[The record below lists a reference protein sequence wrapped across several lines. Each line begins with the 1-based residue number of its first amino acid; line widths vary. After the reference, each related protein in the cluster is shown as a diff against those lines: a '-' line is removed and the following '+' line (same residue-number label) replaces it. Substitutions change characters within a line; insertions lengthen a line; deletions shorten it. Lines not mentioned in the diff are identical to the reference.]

1 MNYNRQL
8 ALDFAAHAR
17 SKLGDLGELLDTFIE
32 KMEKPD
38 PKPEPELGICEQVL
52 EAAAEM
58 TNVSIQELSSGKK
71 YGNLPSCKQ
80 LTALVLHELKC
91 SDATIASKL
100 PQMGTAGSVRSRRQ
114 AAGRYEKQ
122 EKSYRQV
129 LEQLRK
135 KFNIETPV
143 I

>member
-1 MNYNRQL
+1 MNYNRRL
-8 ALDFAAHAR
+8 TLEFAAYTR
-17 SKLGDLGELLDTFIE
+17 SRSGELEELLNAFIKE
-32 KMEKPD
+32 IEKPD
-38 PKPEPELGICEQVL
+38 PKPEPEVGVCLQVL
-52 EAAAEM
+52 ESAAEM
-58 TNVSIQELSSGKK
+58 TNVSLQELSSGKK

-129 LEQLRK
+129 LEQLRT
-135 KFNIETPV
+135 KFGINSV
-143 I
+143 V